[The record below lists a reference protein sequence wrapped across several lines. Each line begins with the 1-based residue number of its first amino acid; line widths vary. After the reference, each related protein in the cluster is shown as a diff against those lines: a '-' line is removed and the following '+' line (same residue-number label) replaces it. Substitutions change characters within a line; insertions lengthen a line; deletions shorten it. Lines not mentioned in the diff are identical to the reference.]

1 MSRFAPVISFGLRTA
16 EYVQFGSE
24 EALKADPIGK
34 FVYYFLPSHN

>member
-24 EALKADPIGK
+24 EALKEDPIGK
-34 FVYYFLPSHN
+34 FVYHFPPSYN